1 MSENQIKQLINLSIQ
16 EDKVHQDITSKLTIP
31 NNLIV
36 SVNIVFPVYSPK
48 SAEDVARTG
57 PGGPLRQAHPAGPQ
71 PPSLREAAEARP
83 HPSHHA
89 DGGYHSDLYYMFFI

>member
-36 SVNIVFPVYSPK
+36 SVNIVSKGNGILFGVNIVK
-48 SAEDVARTG
+48 K
-57 PGGPLRQAHPAGPQ
+57 
-71 PPSLREAAEARP
+71 
-83 HPSHHA
+83 
-89 DGGYHSDLYYMFFI
+89 F

>member
-36 SVNIVFPVYSPK
+36 SVNIVSKGNGSIWSKYSK
-48 SAEDVARTG
+48 KNFKN
-57 PGGPLRQAHPAGPQ
+57 
-71 PPSLREAAEARP
+71 
-83 HPSHHA
+83 
-89 DGGYHSDLYYMFFI
+89 Y